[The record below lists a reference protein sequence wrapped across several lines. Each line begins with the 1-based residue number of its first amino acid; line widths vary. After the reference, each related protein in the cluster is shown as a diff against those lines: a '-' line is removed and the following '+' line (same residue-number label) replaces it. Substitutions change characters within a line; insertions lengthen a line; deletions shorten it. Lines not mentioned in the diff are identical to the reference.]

1 MLLLPL
7 GLYMVSSLV
16 SSMSSL
22 GVWPGLPS
30 MKALMDI
37 TKYAMSLGL
46 REGITPI
53 GIITLGFDSNM
64 KRTLFLSAHRCSWGL
79 SIPTRDE
86 ALKYTNKDCD
96 STFHIEVPKVPHI
109 MRSHRHI
116 AESQEAHG
124 PFRYAAQHFTT

>member
-16 SSMSSL
+16 SSMLSL

-30 MKALMDI
+30 MKAPMDI

-53 GIITLGFDSNM
+53 GIITSGFDSNM
-64 KRTLFLSAHRCSWGL
+64 KKTLSCLHTNVLGVFLYPLGMK
-79 SIPTRDE
+79 P
-86 ALKYTNKDCD
+86 
-96 STFHIEVPKVPHI
+96 
-109 MRSHRHI
+109 
-116 AESQEAHG
+116 
-124 PFRYAAQHFTT
+124 